1 MLARGIASLARSSL
15 VTSLFAFLYAE
26 AGGLAPSPGLWLA

>member
-1 MLARGIASLARSSL
+1 MLARAIASLARSSL

-26 AGGLAPSPGLWLA
+26 AGGPGPSWGLWLA